1 MFYILFIEHSSHIIN
16 DNEQYLVC
24 IEDEKKELLEK
35 KHTRLTMNSM
45 GHSISSSSDESI
57 NLRTVEKSRLFN
69 DEQEKMKLK
78 RKNRWEKIENIQRY

>member
-1 MFYILFIEHSSHIIN
+1 MFIEHSSHIIN

-24 IEDEKKELLEK
+24 IEDEKKEPLEK
-35 KHTRLTMNSM
+35 KHMRLTMNSM
-45 GHSISSSSDESI
+45 GHSTSSSDESI

-78 RKNRWEKIENIQRY
+78 RKNRWEKIENMQRY